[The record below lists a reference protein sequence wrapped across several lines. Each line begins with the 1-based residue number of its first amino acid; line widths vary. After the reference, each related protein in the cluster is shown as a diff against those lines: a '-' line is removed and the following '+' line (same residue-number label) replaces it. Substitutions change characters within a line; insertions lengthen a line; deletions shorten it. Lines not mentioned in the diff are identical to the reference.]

1 MNNLTNTQNLI
12 VLELLPQEILEK
24 RIAHVV
30 ELVDLADNMGYDI
43 NGFMDENDLLRK
55 LKDTEINL
63 LSDLIYK
70 KDNYYPMEDQLRTEI
85 KLEKFHAIACRILD
99 ALEKY

>member
-1 MNNLTNTQNLI
+1 MNTQTSNLM
-12 VLELLPQEILEK
+12 VLELLPQEILE
-24 RIAHVV
+24 RRMAHVV
-30 ELVDLADNMGYDI
+30 ELVDLADNLGYDI
-43 NGFMDENDLLRK
+43 NGFEDENDLMRK
-55 LKDTEINL
+55 MKETEINL

-70 KDNYYPMEDQLRTEI
+70 KDNFYPMEDQLRSEI